1 MNLQH
6 NTERARAKQGGWL
19 GGQLRA
25 LLAEMTPRRLGLMM
39 LGAAILTFG
48 ICNIHR
54 RTGITEGGVLGL
66 LLFVNHWTGL
76 PASIVSP
83 VLDLACYAMAWRV
96 LGAGFLRRSLLST
109 AMIALWYKVWES
121 LPPLLPDWSGAP
133 LTAAVAG
140 AVCVGVG
147 GGADRA
153 AGRLFRR
160 GRCACA
166 GHCTAHRLAAGPQLP
181 DYRPD
186 RACALAELYPGAAHR
201 LFPDYRDHL
210 VLPDRQDQRVGAG
223 NMTSDCTQRQAPC
236 KGPGVACVF
245 GALRPLYQLFSAGGS
260 TGGKVTRMVVPVPT
274 VLFRSSLASCS
285 MTMCLTMASPSPV
298 PPVALLRLLSTR

>member
-39 LGAAILTFG
+39 LGAAVLTFG

-140 AVCVGVG
+140 AMCVGVG
-147 GGADRA
+147 VGLIVRQGGSSGGDDALA
-153 AGRLFRR
+153 LVIARR
-160 GRCACA
+160 TGW
-166 GHCTAHRLAAGPQLP
+166 RLARSYLIT
-181 DYRPD
+181 DLTVL
-186 RACALAELYPGAAHR
+186 ALSLSYIP
-201 LFPDYRDHL
+201 
-210 VLPDRQDQRVGAG
+210 
-223 NMTSDCTQRQAPC
+223 
-236 KGPGVACVF
+236 
-245 GALRPLYQLFSAGGS
+245 ALRIAFSLI
-260 TGGKVTRMVVPVPT
+260 TVTI
-274 VLFRSSLASCS
+274 SSFLIDKISASAQE
-285 MTMCLTMASPSPV
+285 T
-298 PPVALLRLLSTR
+298 

>member
-1 MNLQH
+1 MIRVRGEPMNLQH

-109 AMIALWYKVWES
+109 AMIALWYQVWES

-147 GGADRA
+147 VGLIVRQGGSSGGDDALA
-153 AGRLFRR
+153 LVIARR
-160 GRCACA
+160 TGW
-166 GHCTAHRLAAGPQLP
+166 RLARSYLIT
-181 DYRPD
+181 DLTVL
-186 RACALAELYPGAAHR
+186 ALSLSYIP
-201 LFPDYRDHL
+201 
-210 VLPDRQDQRVGAG
+210 
-223 NMTSDCTQRQAPC
+223 
-236 KGPGVACVF
+236 
-245 GALRPLYQLFSAGGS
+245 ALRIAFSLI
-260 TGGKVTRMVVPVPT
+260 TVT
-274 VLFRSSLASCS
+274 
-285 MTMCLTMASPSPV
+285 
-298 PPVALLRLLSTR
+298 